1 MSTLDSHNDG
11 SRTQSNPAQACAGF
25 FCQVEV
31 RHLVEHV
38 AHFYHPRLSAATR
51 GQWPSLLAGRTSGRY
66 ARIAEQQNPDLWL
79 STQLALADTWGWQA
93 PEQLEFLLVQS
104 LKETDGTLAERWQ
117 ARPDETPAAH
127 FERVYQATQFWQGD
141 APL

>member
-1 MSTLDSHNDG
+1 MPL
-11 SRTQSNPAQACAGF
+11 R
-25 FCQVEV
+25 EV
-31 RHLVEHV
+31 NGRR
-38 AHFYHPRLSAATR
+38 Y
-51 GQWPSLLAGRTSGRY
+51 LLAEHLDAY

-117 ARPDETPAAH
+117 ARPDENPAAH
-127 FERVYQATQFWQGD
+127 FERVYQATRFWQGD

>member
-31 RHLVEHV
+31 RHLVEYV

-66 ARIAEQQNPDLWL
+66 ARTAEQQNPDLWL
-79 STQLALADTWGWQA
+79 STQLALADTWGWQRR
-93 PEQLEFLLVQS
+93 S
-104 LKETDGTLAERWQ
+104 NWSSCWS
-117 ARPDETPAAH
+117 
-127 FERVYQATQFWQGD
+127 RV
-141 APL
+141 

>member
-31 RHLVEHV
+31 RHLVEYV

-51 GQWPSLLAGRTSGRY
+51 GQWPSLLAGRTSERY
-66 ARIAEQQNPDLWL
+66 ARIAEQQDPIHGSALSWPWL
-79 STQLALADTWGWQA
+79 
-93 PEQLEFLLVQS
+93 
-104 LKETDGTLAERWQ
+104 TLGVGKRHSNWSSCWS
-117 ARPDETPAAH
+117 
-127 FERVYQATQFWQGD
+127 RV
-141 APL
+141 